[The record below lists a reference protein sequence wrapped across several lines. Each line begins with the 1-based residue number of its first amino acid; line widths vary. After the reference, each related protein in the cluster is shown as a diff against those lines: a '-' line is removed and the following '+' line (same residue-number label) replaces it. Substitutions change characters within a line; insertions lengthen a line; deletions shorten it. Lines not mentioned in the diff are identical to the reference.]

1 MRIELTTD
9 PFELHARAGHCLA
22 REPLR
27 HTVIATMVRNGV
39 AGAMTI
45 EPVFA
50 MVCDGDAVVGVAIDT
65 PGYGAYLGD
74 MPAPAL
80 PGVAAALFDRDPAVV
95 AVEGGPDSAS
105 EFALH
110 WQRLSGNAFRL
121 QWTTRLY
128 RLGELRVPAVPGIAR
143 RAGESDTEVCVH
155 LAERM
160 RREEDIGPDPRTVPD
175 RIAAG
180 QWWLWEDA
188 GVPVSVVAHQRRA
201 YGWTRI
207 GPVYTPPEF
216 RRRGY
221 AAAATAQVSKVL
233 RDSGSHVCLFADL
246 ANPTSNKIYRDIG
259 FEPVGDFP
267 RFVFDPSQ

>member
-27 HTVIATMVRNGV
+27 HTVIATMVRTRA

-50 MVCDGDAVVGVAIDT
+50 MVCDGDAVLGVAMNT
-65 PGYGAYLGD
+65 PGHGAYLGD
-74 MPAPAL
+74 IPAAAL
-80 PGVAAALFDRDPAVV
+80 EKLAAALFGRDPATV
-95 AVEGGPDSAS
+95 AVEGEPHSAS
-105 EFALH
+105 EFAMH
-110 WQRLSGNAFRL
+110 WQRLSGTTFRR

-128 RLGELRVPAVPGIAR
+128 RLGELRIPAVPGLAR
-143 RAGESDTEVCVH
+143 RAGESDIEVCVH

-160 RREEDIGPDPRTVPD
+160 RREEDIGPDPRAVPD

-180 QWWLWEDA
+180 QWWLWEDE

-233 RDSGSHVCLFADL
+233 RDSDSQVCLFADL
-246 ANPTSNKIYRDIG
+246 ANPTSNKIYQEIG
-259 FEPVGDFP
+259 YRPVADFP
-267 RFVFDPSQ
+267 RFVFGAAD

>member
-95 AVEGGPDSAS
+95 AVEGDPDSAS

-121 QWTTRLY
+121 HWTTRPY
-128 RLGELRVPAVPGIAR
+128 RL
-143 RAGESDTEVCVH
+143 
-155 LAERM
+155 
-160 RREEDIGPDPRTVPD
+160 
-175 RIAAG
+175 
-180 QWWLWEDA
+180 
-188 GVPVSVVAHQRRA
+188 
-201 YGWTRI
+201 
-207 GPVYTPPEF
+207 
-216 RRRGY
+216 
-221 AAAATAQVSKVL
+221 
-233 RDSGSHVCLFADL
+233 
-246 ANPTSNKIYRDIG
+246 
-259 FEPVGDFP
+259 
-267 RFVFDPSQ
+267 